1 MKQPNPKTV
10 RFEEG
15 VLPAAEKRAQE
26 LNISL
31 NKYIVEAVKKRNKSG
46 K

>member
-15 VLPAAEKRAQE
+15 VLPKAKERADK

-31 NKYIVEAVKKRNKSG
+31 NKYIVEAVKIRIKSG

>member
-10 RFEEG
+10 RFD
-15 VLPAAEKRAQE
+15 EKTLLDANERSVQ
-26 LNISL
+26 LGIPL